1 MDNIQNT
8 TARLRRTFAYP
19 TDDDAPSSLSED
31 TAALDEQEQE
41 ELIASLSE
49 QNAARNAQFR
59 LFLLA
64 LPVFSA
70 LPYLVALFRGGPGAS
85 ILVAALGLSSL
96 ASTAWTLYA
105 LPPGVTGIA
114 TLDAWVAGGGGSA
127 AKATGTGAHKH
138 LGNRALSLT
147 AQKSPLELYL
157 PYLNIALC
165 AVLVLTGLLTKSAT
179 AGQWG
184 HVCLGNLPAIV
195 YAVIL
200 AANMVMGGV
209 DPAREL
215 SGLRYEY
222 KGA

>member
-19 TDDDAPSSLSED
+19 TDDDDAPSSLSED
-31 TAALDEQEQE
+31 AAALDEQEQE

-85 ILVAALGLSSL
+85 VPTAALGLSSL
-96 ASTAWTLYA
+96 ASTAWMLYA

-114 TLDAWVAGGGGSA
+114 MLDAWVAGDGDGA
-127 AKATGTGAHKH
+127 AKATGAGAH
-138 LGNRALSLT
+138 LGNRALSSM
-147 AQKSPLELYL
+147 AQRSPLELYL
-157 PYLNIALC
+157 PHLNIALC
-165 AVLVLTGLLTKSAT
+165 AVLALTGLLTKSAA

-184 HVCLGNLPAIV
+184 HVGLGNLPAIV

-200 AANMVMGGV
+200 VAKMVMGGV
-209 DPAREL
+209 DPEREL

>member
-85 ILVAALGLSSL
+85 VLIAALGLSSL
-96 ASTAWTLYA
+96 ASTAWMLYA

-114 TLDAWVAGGGGSA
+114 TLDVLVAGDGDGA
-127 AKATGTGAHKH
+127 AKATGPGAHRH
-138 LGNRALSLT
+138 QGNHALSWT
-147 AQKSPLELYL
+147 AQRSPLESYL

-165 AVLVLTGLLTKSAT
+165 AVLVLTGLLTKSA
-179 AGQWG
+179 AVGQWG
-184 HVCLGNLPAIV
+184 HVGLGNLPAVV

-200 AANMVMGGV
+200 VAKAVMGGV
-209 DPAREL
+209 DPEREL
-215 SGLRYEY
+215 SGLRYGY